1 MFKIAIPES
10 IAIGDQQS
18 LRHYFQMQLNDI
30 GSGFSETLDLS
41 CDQKTTHA
49 IVETV
54 TINQV
59 QVDGDLIRIEY
70 HVALSEF
77 QACQDLMTHYRYT
90 RTVVGSG
97 SGRVWRFDKFVAV
110 PARSTWDEL

>member
-1 MFKIAIPES
+1 MFKIVIPES
-10 IAIGDQQS
+10 IDVGDQQS
-18 LRHYFQMQLNDI
+18 LLHYFQQQLNHT
-30 GSGFSETLDLS
+30 GSRFSEALDLS

-59 QVDGDLIRIEY
+59 RVDGDLIRIEY

-77 QACQDLMTHYRYT
+77 QACQDLMTHYRHT
-90 RTVVGSG
+90 RTVVGTR
-97 SGRVWRFDKFVAV
+97 SGRHCCFDKFL
-110 PARSTWDEL
+110 PLPERSTYDEL